1 MAIESAEDLLR
12 FFDLDHFG
20 TAFSVGGVSK
30 LGIFEN
36 CAAEASGITGTRP
49 TLTCR
54 SSDVSAV
61 VRGTDIVIGSK
72 TYDAVTVK
80 NDGTGFSVISLQEA

>member
-1 MAIESAEDLLR
+1 MAIESSEDLLR

-30 LGIFEN
+30 VGIFEN
-36 CAAEASGITGTRP
+36 CAAEAGGVTGTRP

-61 VRGTDIVIGSK
+61 VRGTSIVIGAT
-72 TYDAVTVK
+72 TYKAVTPK
-80 NDGTGFSVISLQEA
+80 ADGTGVTVLSLEEV